1 MTRHDRQPPTSTAI
15 VRQRQLCHPSS
26 SAFHSDAEE
35 DRMDKLSHTAFAR
48 RSVLRGAAAAGLTA
62 AAPLS
67 LTLLASPA
75 KASNRRGI
83 VGIIK
88 PRATDSALVDMIKL
102 LPDGI
107 GVIPVYLNLTQGSRE
122 EYGSSYATYEKHIA
136 YLASQK
142 CNVIA
147 IEGAPP
153 FMLLGP
159 AREAEMVDEWKR
171 KYATDM
177 FTSSQNQVNA
187 FRALKAKR
195 ILGITSG
202 SGGPDLN
209 KVYAKYFEDNG
220 IGVVAME
227 GMGVEFKSI
236 PDVPPAMIASFIK
249 KAFAEHQGADA
260 VYILGSALEALPLIG
275 PLERELGVPVV
286 QAIAARIWEIQ
297 KRLHVHEPIKGY
309 GLLLETLPA

>member
-1 MTRHDRQPPTSTAI
+1 
-15 VRQRQLCHPSS
+15 
-26 SAFHSDAEE
+26 
-35 DRMDKLSHTAFAR
+35 MDPLSHAAFTR
-48 RSVLRGAAAAGLTA
+48 RSVLRSAAGAGLAAAAAL
-62 AAPLS
+62 PLA
-67 LTLLASPA
+67 LAGPA
-75 KASNRRGI
+75 KASNYRGI
-83 VGIIK
+83 VGDIK
-88 PRATDSALVDMIKL
+88 PRATDSSLVDMIRL
-102 LPDGI
+102 LPEGI

-142 CNVIA
+142 CNVIS

-159 AREAEMVDEWKR
+159 AREAEMVDGWKR
-171 KYATDM
+171 KYNTDM

-187 FRALKAKR
+187 FRALQAKK
-195 ILGITSG
+195 ILGITAG
-202 SGGPDLN
+202 SGGPEME
-209 KVYAKYFEDNG
+209 KVYAKYFEDSG

-236 PDVPPAMIASFIK
+236 PEVPQATITSFIK
-249 KAFAEHQGADA
+249 KAFAEHERADA
-260 VYILGSALEALPLIG
+260 VYILGSALEALPLIA
-275 PLERELGVPVV
+275 PLERDLGVPVV

-309 GLLLETLPA
+309 GRLLETLPA

>member
-1 MTRHDRQPPTSTAI
+1 
-15 VRQRQLCHPSS
+15 
-26 SAFHSDAEE
+26 
-35 DRMDKLSHTAFAR
+35 MDTLSHTALTR
-48 RSVLRGAAAAGLTA
+48 RSVLRNGAGAGLAAAAVP
-62 AAPLS
+62 PLA
-67 LTLLASPA
+67 LLAGPA
-75 KASNRRGI
+75 KASTYRGI
-83 VGIIK
+83 VGNIK
-88 PRATDSALVDMIKL
+88 PRATNSSLVDMIKL
-102 LPDGI
+102 LPEGI

-159 AREAEMVDEWKR
+159 AREAEMVDGWKR
-171 KYATDM
+171 KYNTDM

-187 FRALKAKR
+187 FKALKAKK

-202 SGGPDLN
+202 SGGPDMN
-209 KVYAKYFEDNG
+209 KVYAKDFEDNG

-227 GMGVEFKSI
+227 GMGVEFKSVSE
-236 PDVPPAMIASFIK
+236 VPPATIASFIK
-249 KAFAEHQGADA
+249 KAFAEHKGADA
-260 VYILGSALEALPLIG
+260 VYILGSSLEALPLIA

-286 QAIAARIWEIQ
+286 QAIAARIREIQ
-297 KRLHVHEPIKGY
+297 KRLHVREPINGY
-309 GLLLETLPA
+309 GRLLETLPA

>member
-1 MTRHDRQPPTSTAI
+1 M
-15 VRQRQLCHPSS
+15 
-26 SAFHSDAEE
+26 DA
-35 DRMDKLSHTAFAR
+35 LSHAAFTR
-48 RSVLRGAAAAGLTA
+48 RSILRSAAAASVTA
-62 AAPLS
+62 AAVLPLG
-67 LTLLASPA
+67 LLAGA
-75 KASNRRGI
+75 AEAANYRGI
-83 VGIIK
+83 VGNIK
-88 PRATDSALVDMIKL
+88 PRATDSSLVDMIRL
-102 LPDGI
+102 LPEGI

-122 EYGSSYATYEKHIA
+122 EYGSAYDTYEKHIA

-159 AREAEMVDEWKR
+159 TRETELVDGWKR
-171 KYATDM
+171 KYNTDM

-202 SGGPDLN
+202 SGGPDMN

-227 GMGVEFKSI
+227 GMGVQFRSI
-236 PDVPPAMIASFIK
+236 PEVPPATIASFIK
-249 KAFAEHQGADA
+249 NSFAEHKGADA
-260 VYILGSALEALPLIG
+260 VYILGSSLEALRSIQ

-309 GLLLETLPA
+309 GRLLETLPA

>member
-1 MTRHDRQPPTSTAI
+1 
-15 VRQRQLCHPSS
+15 
-26 SAFHSDAEE
+26 
-35 DRMDKLSHTAFAR
+35 MDSLSHTAFTR
-48 RSVLRGAAAAGLTA
+48 RSVLRSAAVSGLAAAAVLPFA
-62 AAPLS
+62 F
-67 LTLLASPA
+67 LAGAA
-75 KASNRRGI
+75 KASTDRGI
-83 VGIIK
+83 VGVIK
-88 PRATDSALVDMIKL
+88 PRATDSSLVDMIKL
-102 LPDGI
+102 LPEGI

-159 AREAEMVDEWKR
+159 AREAEMVDGWKR
-171 KYATDM
+171 KYNTDT

-187 FRALKAKR
+187 FKALKAKR

-202 SGGPDLN
+202 SGGPDMN

-227 GMGVEFKSI
+227 GMGVEFKSVSN
-236 PDVPPAMIASFIK
+236 VPQATIATFIK
-249 KAFAEHQGADA
+249 KAFAEHGGADA
-260 VYILGSALEALPLIG
+260 VYILGSSLEALPLIA
-275 PLERELGVPVV
+275 PLEREMGVPVV

-297 KRLHVHEPIKGY
+297 KRLRVHEPIKGY
-309 GLLLETLPA
+309 GRLLETLPA

>member
-1 MTRHDRQPPTSTAI
+1 LAFSRQQLPPLSGGAPWAILTAGFSF
-15 VRQRQLCHPSS
+15 RRR
-26 SAFHSDAEE
+26 E
-35 DRMDKLSHTAFAR
+35 DRVDTLSHTAFTR
-48 RSVLRGAAAAGLTA
+48 RSVLRSAAGAGLAAAAALR
-62 AAPLS
+62 LD
-67 LTLLASPA
+67 LLAGPA
-75 KASNRRGI
+75 KASTYRGI
-83 VGIIK
+83 VGVIK
-88 PRATDSALVDMIKL
+88 PRATDSSLVDMIKL
-102 LPDGI
+102 LPEGI

-147 IEGAPP
+147 IEGAPR

-159 AREAEMVDEWKR
+159 VREAEMVDGWKR
-171 KYATDM
+171 KYNTDM

-187 FRALKAKR
+187 FKALKAKR

-202 SGGPDLN
+202 SGGPDMN

-220 IGVVAME
+220 IGVVAMD

-236 PDVPPAMIASFIK
+236 PEVPPATIAAFIK
-249 KAFAEHQGADA
+249 KAFAEHAGADA
-260 VYILGSALEALPLIG
+260 VYILGSSLEALPLIA

-309 GLLLETLPA
+309 GRLLETLPA

>member
-1 MTRHDRQPPTSTAI
+1 
-15 VRQRQLCHPSS
+15 
-26 SAFHSDAEE
+26 
-35 DRMDKLSHTAFAR
+35 
-48 RSVLRGAAAAGLTA
+48 
-62 AAPLS
+62 
-67 LTLLASPA
+67 
-75 KASNRRGI
+75 
-83 VGIIK
+83 
-88 PRATDSALVDMIKL
+88 MIRL
-102 LPDGI
+102 LPEGI
-107 GVIPVYLNLTQGSRE
+107 GVIPVYLHLTQGSRE
-122 EYGSSYATYEKHIA
+122 EYGSSYDTYEKHIA

-159 AREAEMVDEWKR
+159 TREAEMVDGWKR
-171 KYATDM
+171 KYNTDM

-187 FRALKAKR
+187 FRALNAKR

-202 SGGPDLN
+202 SGGPDMN

-236 PDVPPAMIASFIK
+236 PDVPPATIASFIK
-249 KAFAEHQGADA
+249 KVFAEHKGADA
-260 VYILGSALEALPLIG
+260 VYILGSSLEALTLIA

-297 KRLHVHEPIKGY
+297 KRLHVNEPIKGY
-309 GLLLETLPA
+309 GRLLETLPA

>member
-1 MTRHDRQPPTSTAI
+1 
-15 VRQRQLCHPSS
+15 
-26 SAFHSDAEE
+26 
-35 DRMDKLSHTAFAR
+35 MDTLSHTAFTR
-48 RSVLRGAAAAGLTA
+48 RFVLRSAAGAGLAAAAVLPPALRAG
-62 AAPLS
+62 
-67 LTLLASPA
+67 PA
-75 KASNRRGI
+75 KASTYRGI
-83 VGIIK
+83 VGDIK
-88 PRATDSALVDMIKL
+88 PRATDSALVDMIRL
-102 LPDGI
+102 LPEGI

-122 EYGSSYATYEKHIA
+122 EYGGSYATYEKLIA

-159 AREAEMVDEWKR
+159 AREAEMVDGWKR
-171 KYATDM
+171 KYNTDM

-202 SGGPDLN
+202 SGGPDMN
-209 KVYAKYFEDNG
+209 KVYAKYFEDAG

-236 PDVPPAMIASFIK
+236 PEVPQATIASFIK
-249 KAFAEHQGADA
+249 KAFAEHAGADA
-260 VYILGSALEALPLIG
+260 VYILGSSLEALPLIA

-309 GLLLETLPA
+309 GRLLETLPA

>member
-1 MTRHDRQPPTSTAI
+1 A
-15 VRQRQLCHPSS
+15 
-26 SAFHSDAEE
+26 
-35 DRMDKLSHTAFAR
+35 
-48 RSVLRGAAAAGLTA
+48 
-62 AAPLS
+62 
-67 LTLLASPA
+67 LASLAALFPARLA
-75 KASNRRGI
+75 KASNYRGV
-83 VGIIK
+83 VGDIK
-88 PRATDSALVDMIKL
+88 PRAGDSALVDMIKL

-107 GVIPVYLNLTQGSRE
+107 GVIPVYLNLTRGSRE
-122 EYGSSYATYEKHIA
+122 EYGSAYATYENHIA

-142 CNVIA
+142 CKVIA

-159 AREAEMVDEWKR
+159 AGEAEMVDGWKR
-171 KYATDM
+171 KYNTDM

-202 SGGPDLN
+202 SGGPEMN

-236 PDVPPAMIASFIK
+236 PDVPQATIASFIK
-249 KAFAEHQGADA
+249 KAFAEHEGADA
-260 VYILGSALEALPLIG
+260 VYILGSALEALPLIA
-275 PLERELGVPVV
+275 PLERELGVRVV
-286 QAIAARIWEIQ
+286 QAIAARIWEIK
-297 KRLHVHEPIKGY
+297 KRLHVQEPIKGY
-309 GLLLETLPA
+309 GRLLETL

>member
-1 MTRHDRQPPTSTAI
+1 
-15 VRQRQLCHPSS
+15 
-26 SAFHSDAEE
+26 
-35 DRMDKLSHTAFAR
+35 MDTLSHAHFTR
-48 RSVLRGAAAAGLTA
+48 RSILRNAAGGAGLAAAATL
-62 AAPLS
+62 PL
-67 LTLLASPA
+67 AVAGPA
-75 KASNRRGI
+75 QASNYRGI
-83 VGIIK
+83 VGDIK
-88 PRATDSALVDMIKL
+88 PRATDSSLVDMIKL

-122 EYGSSYATYEKHIA
+122 EYGSAYPIYEKHIA

-142 CNVIA
+142 CNVISV
-147 IEGAPP
+147 EGAPP

-159 AREAEMVDEWKR
+159 AREAEMVDGWKR
-171 KYATDM
+171 KYGTDM

-187 FRALKAKR
+187 FRALKAQR

-202 SGGPDLN
+202 SGGPEMD

-236 PDVPPAMIASFIK
+236 PEVPPAAIAAFIK
-249 KAFAEHQGADA
+249 KAFAEHGGADA
-260 VYILGSALEALPLIG
+260 VYILGSSLEALPLIA

-309 GLLLETLPA
+309 GRLLETLPA

>member
-1 MTRHDRQPPTSTAI
+1 MNT
-15 VRQRQLCHPSS
+15 L
-26 SAFHSDAEE
+26 F
-35 DRMDKLSHTAFAR
+35 HTAFTR
-48 RSVLRGAAAAGLTA
+48 RSVLQSAAGVGLAAAVV
-62 AAPLS
+62 PS
-67 LTLLASPA
+67 LDFLASPA
-75 KASNRRGI
+75 EAANSRGV

-88 PRATDSALVDMIKL
+88 PRANDSALVDMIKL
-102 LPDGI
+102 LPEGI

-136 YLASQK
+136 WLASQK
-142 CNVIA
+142 CNLIA

-159 AREAEMVDEWKR
+159 ARETEMVDEWKQ
-171 KYATDM
+171 KYKVDM

-187 FRALKAKR
+187 FRALKVKK

-202 SGGPDLN
+202 SGGPEMN

-236 PDVPPAMIASFIK
+236 PEVPPATIASFIK
-249 KAFAEHQGADA
+249 KAFTEHKGAEA
-260 VYILGSALEALPLIG
+260 VYILGSSLEALRLIE

-286 QAIAARIWEIQ
+286 QAVAARIWEIQ

-309 GLLLETLPA
+309 GRLLETLPA

>member
-1 MTRHDRQPPTSTAI
+1 
-15 VRQRQLCHPSS
+15 
-26 SAFHSDAEE
+26 
-35 DRMDKLSHTAFAR
+35 MDTLSHTLFTR
-48 RSVLRGAAAAGLTA
+48 RSVLRGAAGTGLA
-62 AAPLS
+62 AAAVPL
-67 LTLLASPA
+67 AIAGPA
-75 KASNRRGI
+75 KASNYRGI
-83 VGIIK
+83 VGNIK
-88 PRATDSALVDMIKL
+88 PRATDSSLVDMIRL
-102 LPDGI
+102 LPEGI

-122 EYGSSYATYEKHIA
+122 EYGSAYPIYEKHIA

-159 AREAEMVDEWKR
+159 AREAEMVDGWKR
-171 KYATDM
+171 QYNTDM

-209 KVYAKYFEDNG
+209 KGFAKYFEDNG
-220 IGVVAME
+220 IGVVAML
-227 GMGVEFKSI
+227 GMGVEFKTI
-236 PDVPPAMIASFIK
+236 PDVPQATIAAFIK
-249 KAFAEHQGADA
+249 QAFAEHAGADA
-260 VYILGSALEALPLIG
+260 VYILGSALEALPLIA

-309 GLLLETLPA
+309 GRLLETLPA

>member
-1 MTRHDRQPPTSTAI
+1 
-15 VRQRQLCHPSS
+15 
-26 SAFHSDAEE
+26 
-35 DRMDKLSHTAFAR
+35 MDTLSHNAVTR
-48 RSVLRGAAAAGLTA
+48 RSVLRSAAEAGLAAAAVP
-62 AAPLS
+62 PLA
-67 LTLLASPA
+67 LFTDAA
-75 KASNRRGI
+75 KASNYRGI
-83 VGIIK
+83 VGDIK
-88 PRATDSALVDMIKL
+88 PRATDSSLVDMIKL

-122 EYGSSYATYEKHIA
+122 EYGSAYPIYEKHIA

-142 CNVIA
+142 CNVIS

-159 AREAEMVDEWKR
+159 AREAEMVDGWKQ

-187 FRALKAKR
+187 FRALKVKR

-202 SGGPDLN
+202 SGGPELN
-209 KVYAKYFEDNG
+209 KVFARYFEDNG

-227 GMGVEFKSI
+227 GMGLEFKSL
-236 PDVPPAMIASFIK
+236 PEVPPAAIAAFIK
-249 KAFAEHQGADA
+249 KAFAEHAGADA
-260 VYILGSALEALPLIG
+260 VYILGSALEALPLIA

-309 GLLLETLPA
+309 GRLLETLPE